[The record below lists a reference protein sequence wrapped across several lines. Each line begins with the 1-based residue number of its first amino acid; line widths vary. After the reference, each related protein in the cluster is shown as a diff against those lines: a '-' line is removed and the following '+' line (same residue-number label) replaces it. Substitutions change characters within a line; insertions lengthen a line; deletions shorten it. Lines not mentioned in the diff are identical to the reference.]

1 MKFKEDVIMKT
12 FTLDEMKTI
21 YNIGATIRG
30 MVDDYEI
37 EITDSQEAFY
47 YALELAMQFEKEY
60 PDTEN
65 YHEDLRR
72 FVYDKLLD
80 KFGFED

>member
-1 MKFKEDVIMKT
+1 MKA
-12 FTLDEMKTI
+12 FTLDEMRNI
-21 YNIGATIRG
+21 YCIGATVRG

-37 EITDSQEAFY
+37 EITDSQDAFY
-47 YALELAMQFEKEY
+47 YALELAMQFEQVC

-65 YHEDLRR
+65 YYEDLRR

-80 KFGFED
+80 KFGFEN

>member
-1 MKFKEDVIMKT
+1 MKA